1 MEVKRSE
8 SIVSSCSFGR
18 EKEGG
23 KRREG
28 RRKVSSRGRSSAITS
43 FSDRLLLLPEEKFLS
58 REGSTGAFP
67 IRDQFLG
74 IEDSKL
80 TSFSSS
86 SSHSE
91 TGACLEYL
99 LKNDV
104 LSTLERI
111 SENDRPMGIRAEV
124 LNAFNLLVALLD
136 EKFLVHNAV
145 SLRFPSSPRHRLSA
159 SLTFSFTAGP
169 SSSSTLTSIM
179 CGRRA

>member
-1 MEVKRSE
+1 MLSYFLEE
-8 SIVSSCSFGR
+8 SDDADII
-18 EKEGG
+18 EKTPL
-23 KRREG
+23 
-28 RRKVSSRGRSSAITS
+28 AT
-43 FSDRLLLLPEEKFLS
+43 
-58 REGSTGAFP
+58 T
-67 IRDQFLG
+67 
-74 IEDSKL
+74 DSKL
-80 TSFSSS
+80 ILCSAL

-145 SLRFPSSPRHRLSA
+145 SLSPSLAHL
-159 SLTFSFTAGP
+159 LVVVH
-169 SSSSTLTSIM
+169 SSTELDWSRSTGSSTSSTFASEL
-179 CGRRA
+179 RWR